1 MHRSVC
7 LLFAALAAASSLPT
21 PHAAAE
27 DASAQSTA
35 TYDDTIRRALQE
47 FNLSHYSEAKV
58 LFLQAHA
65 LKPNARALRGL
76 GLTCYES
83 RQYVDAIGYF
93 EQALGHPNQPLTPDM
108 RQHMESL
115 LAQTR
120 LFVSRA
126 EIAIE
131 PRDAEI
137 SVDGAPAPRRDAE
150 TPLLLD
156 PGTHELVVSASGF
169 ESEARRVT
177 AEGGNTI
184 RAHVVLKPLSLPPV
198 VAANTDTV
206 AAPDLTPPA
215 APATTQS
222 DALGPY
228 IVMGASGVVAVAGG
242 VLLAV
247 AATNKHRVEHPEKNP
262 VWSDYESRYDSGK
275 VLFPLGAVML
285 GVGLAGVAA
294 GLTWRFWPTRSES
307 APAVTWLIQ
316 PGFVS
321 VSGRM

>member
-7 LLFAALAAASSLPT
+7 LLIAALAAASSLPT
-21 PHAAAE
+21 PQVSAE
-27 DASAQSTA
+27 DAPVSPAASYDA
-35 TYDDTIRRALQE
+35 TIKRALQE
-47 FNLSHYSEAKV
+47 FNLEHYSEAKV
-58 LFLQAHA
+58 LFLQANA

-93 EQALGHPNQPLTPDM
+93 EQALGHPQQPLTPVM
-108 RQHMESL
+108 RQDMESL

-120 LFVSRA
+120 QFVSRA
-126 EIAIE
+126 EIAVE

-137 SVDGAPAPRRDAE
+137 SVDGAPAARRDAE
-150 TPLLLD
+150 AELLLD

-169 ESEARRVT
+169 EPEARRVT

-184 RAHVVLKPLSLPPV
+184 RARVVLKPLSLPPV
-198 VAANTDTV
+198 VAANIDTV
-206 AAPDLTPPA
+206 AAPDLTPRA
-215 APATTQS
+215 APAATQP

-262 VWSDYESRYDSGK
+262 VWSDYESQYDSGK
-275 VLFPLGAVML
+275 LLFPLGAVML
-285 GVGLAGVAA
+285 GAGLAGVAA

-307 APAVTWLIQ
+307 ATPVTWLIQ